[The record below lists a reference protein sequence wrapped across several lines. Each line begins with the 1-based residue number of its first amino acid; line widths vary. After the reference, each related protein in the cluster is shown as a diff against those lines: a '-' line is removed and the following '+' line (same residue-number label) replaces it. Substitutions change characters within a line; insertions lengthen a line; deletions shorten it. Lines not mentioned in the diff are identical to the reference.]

1 MMTDP
6 IADMLTRIRNAQ
18 AVHKEELTL
27 PFSKIKYEIAKL
39 LARENFIESAEKII
53 GNLNKEETNKFDE
66 IKIVLKYQED
76 GKPSIEHI
84 KRISKPGQRI
94 YVRKNSLPRVL
105 NDLGVAVLST
115 SDGVM
120 TNKKARRVQVGGELL
135 FEIW

>member
-18 AVHKEELTL
+18 AVHKEELSL

-39 LARENFIESAEKII
+39 LAREDFVELVEK
-53 GNLNKEETNKFDE
+53 TTDKFDE
-66 IKIVLKYQED
+66 IRIVLKYKED
-76 GKPSIEHI
+76 GQPSIEHL
-84 KRISKPGQRI
+84 KRVSKPGQRI
-94 YVRKNSLPRVL
+94 YVKKDALPRIL
-105 NDLGVAVLST
+105 NDLGLAVLST
-115 SDGVM
+115 SNGIM

>member
-18 AVHKEELTL
+18 AVHKEELVF
-27 PFSKIKYEIAKL
+27 PHSKIKHEIAKL
-39 LARENFIESAEKII
+39 LARENFIESTEKVV
-53 GNLNKEETNKFDE
+53 NKFDE
-66 IKIVLKYQED
+66 IRIVLKYKED

-94 YVRKNSLPRVL
+94 YVGKDSLPRIL

-115 SDGVM
+115 SNGIM
-120 TNKKARRVQVGGELL
+120 TNKKARRVKVGGELL

>member
-18 AVHKEELTL
+18 AVHKEELVL
-27 PFSKIKYEIAKL
+27 PFSKMKYEIAKL
-39 LARENFIESAEKII
+39 LARESFVESAEKI
-53 GNLNKEETNKFDE
+53 NNKFDE
-66 IKIVLKYQED
+66 IKIVLKYKED
-76 GKPSIEHI
+76 DQPGIEHI

-94 YVRKNSLPRVL
+94 YVGKDSLPKVL

-115 SDGVM
+115 SDGLM

>member
-18 AVHKEELTL
+18 AVKKQEVII

-39 LARENFIESAEKII
+39 LVRESYLNSAEKV
-53 GNLNKEETNKFDE
+53 KEKFDV
-66 IKIVLKYQED
+66 IKIELKYGPTGE
-76 GKPSIEHI
+76 SAIEHI

-94 YVRKNSLPRVL
+94 YVASDKLPKVL
-105 NDLGVAVLST
+105 NDIGLAIIST
-115 SDGVM
+115 SSGII
-120 TNKKARRVQVGGELL
+120 TNKKARRMKVGGEFL

>member
-18 AVHKEELTL
+18 AVRKEELVL

-39 LARENFIESAEKII
+39 LVRENFIESADKVA
-53 GNLNKEETNKFDE
+53 NKFDE
-66 IKIVLKYQED
+66 IKIVLKYEED
-76 GKPSIEHI
+76 GKPCIEHI

-94 YVRKNSLPRVL
+94 YVGKDSLPKIL
-105 NDLGVAVLST
+105 NDLGIAVLST
-115 SDGVM
+115 SDGIM

>member
-18 AVHKEELTL
+18 AVKKQEVII

-39 LARENFIESAEKII
+39 LVRESYLNSAEKV
-53 GNLNKEETNKFDE
+53 KEKFDV
-66 IKIVLKYQED
+66 IKIELKYSPTGE
-76 GKPSIEHI
+76 SAIEHI

-94 YVRKNSLPRVL
+94 YVASDKLPKVL
-105 NDLGVAVLST
+105 NDIGLAIIST
-115 SDGVM
+115 SSGII
-120 TNKKARRVQVGGELL
+120 TNKKARRMKVGGEFL

>member
-18 AVHKEELTL
+18 AVRKEELVL

-39 LARENFIESAEKII
+39 LAREGFIESTEKVV
-53 GNLNKEETNKFDE
+53 NKFDE
-66 IKIVLKYQED
+66 IKIVLKYKED
-76 GKPSIEHI
+76 GKSSIEHI

-94 YVRKNSLPRVL
+94 YVGKDSLPKIL

-115 SDGVM
+115 SNGIM

>member
-18 AVHKEELTL
+18 AVRKEELVL

-39 LARENFIESAEKII
+39 LARENFVESIEKIA
-53 GNLNKEETNKFDE
+53 NKFNE
-66 IKIVLKYQED
+66 IKIVLKYEEN
-76 GKPSIEHI
+76 GKSGIEHI

-94 YVRKNSLPRVL
+94 YVGKDSLPIIL
-105 NDLGVAVLST
+105 NDLGIAVLST
-115 SDGVM
+115 SNGIM
-120 TNKKARRVQVGGELL
+120 TNKKARRLKIGGELL

>member
-18 AVHKEELTL
+18 AVRKEELAL

-39 LARENFIESAEKII
+39 LARENFIESAEKI
-53 GNLNKEETNKFDE
+53 KEKFDE
-66 IKIVLKYQED
+66 IKIVLKYKED
-76 GKPSIEHI
+76 GQPSIEHI

-94 YVRKNSLPRVL
+94 YVGKDSLPRVL
-105 NDLGVAVLST
+105 NDLGIAVLST

-120 TNKKARRVQVGGELL
+120 SNKKARRVQVGGELL

>member
-18 AVHKEELTL
+18 AVHKEELVL

-39 LARENFIESAEKII
+39 LARENYIESAEKI
-53 GNLNKEETNKFDE
+53 TDKFNQ
-66 IKIVLKYQED
+66 IKIVLKYEED
-76 GKPSIEHI
+76 GRPFIEHI
-84 KRISKPGQRI
+84 KRVSKPGQRI
-94 YVRKNSLPRVL
+94 YVRKDSLPKIL
-105 NDLGVAVLST
+105 NDLGIAVLST
-115 SDGVM
+115 SDGLM

>member
-18 AVHKEELTL
+18 AVKKQEVII

-39 LARENFIESAEKII
+39 LVRESYLNSAEKV
-53 GNLNKEETNKFDE
+53 KEKFDV
-66 IKIVLKYQED
+66 IKIELKYSPT
-76 GKPSIEHI
+76 GVSAIEHI

-94 YVRKNSLPRVL
+94 YVASDKLPKVL
-105 NDLGVAVLST
+105 NDIGLAIIST
-115 SDGVM
+115 SSGII
-120 TNKKARRVQVGGELL
+120 TNKKARRMKVGGEFL

>member
-18 AVHKEELTL
+18 AVRKEELVL

-39 LARENFIESAEKII
+39 LARENFIESTEKVV
-53 GNLNKEETNKFDE
+53 NKFDE
-66 IKIVLKYQED
+66 IKIVLKYKED
-76 GKPSIEHI
+76 GKSSIEHI

-94 YVRKNSLPRVL
+94 YVGKDSLPRIL

-115 SDGVM
+115 SDGIM
-120 TNKKARRVQVGGELL
+120 TNKKARRVKVGGELL

>member
-18 AVHKEELTL
+18 AVRKEELVL

-39 LARENFIESAEKII
+39 LARENFIESTDKVV
-53 GNLNKEETNKFDE
+53 NKFDE
-66 IKIVLKYQED
+66 IKIVLKYKED

-94 YVRKNSLPRVL
+94 YVGKDSLPRIL

-115 SDGVM
+115 SDGIM
-120 TNKKARRVQVGGELL
+120 TNKKARRVKVGGELL

>member
-18 AVHKEELTL
+18 AVRKEELVL

-39 LARENFIESAEKII
+39 LAREGFIESADKVV
-53 GNLNKEETNKFDE
+53 NKFDE
-66 IKIVLKYQED
+66 IKIILKYKED
-76 GKPSIEHI
+76 GKPCIEHI

-94 YVRKNSLPRVL
+94 YVGKDSLPKIL
-105 NDLGVAVLST
+105 NDLGIAVLST
-115 SDGVM
+115 SDGIM
-120 TNKKARRVQVGGELL
+120 TNKKARRVQIGGELL